1 MKNLLS
7 KGFIFVLLTVGL
19 TSCTTVDPG
28 HKGIEVSWGGETNMT
43 TIYPEGMHSGLNWIW
58 DDMIEYDVREHTI
71 VKVFEFNDKND
82 MVTRVKLALDYSLN
96 PAELANIHTKINDIN
111 VKIETSL
118 SSAAKEVVP
127 QYSATDLNRHQRGA
141 AEKALSKIL
150 SEELPEF
157 YVQFKRVRV
166 TDVDI
171 PKAVS
176 ELATETA
183 VQIGRNELASKKEE
197 EQKNLASARI
207 AKSKGDFESAQY
219 DAKTKDIL
227 SQPKMLELQRVENER
242 IMAEGYRQHGKSV
255 YGENNYFGA
264 GAPVLL
270 KSLKNN

>member
-1 MKNLLS
+1 MKNILGLL
-7 KGFIFVLLTVGL
+7 GILTVLSLG
-19 TSCTTVDPG
+19 SCTTVDSG
-28 HKGIEVSWGGETNMT
+28 HKGIEVSWGGETNMEK
-43 TIYPEGMHSGLNWIW
+43 IYPEGMSGGLHWVW
-58 DDMIEYDVREHTI
+58 DEMVEYDVREHTI

-82 MVTRVKLALDYSLN
+82 MVTKVQLALDYNLN
-96 PAELANIHTKINDIN
+96 PEQLQLLHTKINDVAI
-111 VKIETSL
+111 KIGTSL

-127 QYSATDLNRHQRGA
+127 QYSATDLNRHQRA
-141 AEKALSKIL
+141 VAEKALSKIL
-150 SEELPEF
+150 EEELPEF
-157 YVQFKRVRV
+157 YVQFKRVRI

-171 PKAVS
+171 PLAVS
-176 ELATETA
+176 KLATQTA
-183 VQIGRNELASKKEE
+183 VQIGKNELASKKEE

-242 IMAEGYRQHGKSV
+242 IIAEGFKAHGKSI

-270 KSLKNN
+270 KSLK